1 MLRDKAFL
9 LAGLA
14 RCIFA
19 ARAGIFG
26 KPAISCLVALLFWFE
41 ESPTGFVKN
50 VRAAQRLG
58 LMPESAALSG
68 SRDLRETVASATNF
82 HAFGKQGIHNQMS
95 K

>member
-14 RCIFA
+14 RCVYA

-26 KPAISCLVALLFWFE
+26 KLAISCLVALLFWFE

-58 LMPESAALSG
+58 LMPELSG
-68 SRDLRETVASATNF
+68 SRDLRKTVASATNF
-82 HAFGKQGIHNQMS
+82 HAFAKQGIHNQMS